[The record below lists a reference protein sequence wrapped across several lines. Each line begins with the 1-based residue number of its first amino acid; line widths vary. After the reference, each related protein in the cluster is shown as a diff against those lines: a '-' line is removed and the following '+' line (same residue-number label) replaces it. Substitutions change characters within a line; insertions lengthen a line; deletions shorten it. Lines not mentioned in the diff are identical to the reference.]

1 MRKFYIFNVN
11 NEFKTISKISPYNLF
26 KSFQNIYILDSK
38 EQSIGINMYQ
48 KMVKPINK
56 NELNNY
62 LFTCYYNN
70 DHYTK
75 FMNTH
80 IYNNYY
86 NDEHTKLKVG
96 NAYLVLETTS
106 SNPEFFSKL
115 KLNSNLFAC
124 DFKNQD
130 YFWIES
136 IA

>member
-1 MRKFYIFNVN
+1 MRRFYIFNVN
-11 NEFKTISKISPYNLF
+11 NEFKTISRTSPYNLF
-26 KSFQNIYILDSK
+26 KSFQNIYMLGSSEEK
-38 EQSIGINMYQ
+38 IGINMYQ
-48 KMVKPINK
+48 KMVKPIKK

-62 LFTCYYNN
+62 LFTSYRNN

-106 SNPEFFSKL
+106 SSPEFFNKL

-124 DFKNQD
+124 DFQNQD